1 MLKTTYDLSGLPDPV
16 LDRQFYAGVGF
27 KRLLAWVI
35 DFVIIIFLTMGLVVI
50 SLGTA
55 AFIFPLALL
64 GVNLG
69 YRILTLSRYSATL
82 GMKLTGIEI
91 RNSLGDKLNTTEAA
105 LHTGFFTVIFISF
118 FALFIS
124 IFMMLVNARGQGLHD
139 YFLGTTAINR
149 YKSS

>member
-16 LDRQFYAGVGF
+16 LDRQFYAGVAF
-27 KRLLAWVI
+27 KRLLAWII
-35 DFVIIIFLTMGLVVI
+35 DSVIILLLTMGMVI
-50 SLGTA
+50 VSLGAA

-64 GVNLG
+64 AVNLG
-69 YRILTLSRYSATL
+69 YRILTLSRYSATI
-82 GMKLTGIEI
+82 GMMITGVEI
-91 RNSLGDKLNTTEAA
+91 RNSLGDKLNPTEAMW
-105 LHTGFFTVIFISF
+105 HTGLFTVITISF

-124 IFMMLVNARGQGLHD
+124 VFMMLTNARGQGLHD